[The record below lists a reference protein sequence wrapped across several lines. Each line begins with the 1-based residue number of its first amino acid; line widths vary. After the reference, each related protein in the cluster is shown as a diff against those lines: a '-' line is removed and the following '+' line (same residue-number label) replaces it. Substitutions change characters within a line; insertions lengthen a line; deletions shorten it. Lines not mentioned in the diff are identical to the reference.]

1 MYKNK
6 FYVID
11 AHCHVYPQ
19 KILPRAVDATGD
31 FYLEKPFHNG
41 TLEQLFEY
49 GDAMGIDKYVIESVA
64 TTKNQVPRINEFI
77 AECVSKYPDRLY
89 GLGAAHPES
98 DDIRKDMEQVKA
110 LGLKG
115 IKIHPDI
122 QGFSIDC
129 DGFKETYDA
138 CEELGLTVLS
148 HAGDKRYDYSNPNR
162 IVPLLLSRPNLKFV
176 AAHLGGWSIWSTAV
190 DELQKIP
197 NLYVDCSSALGYI
210 SPEKATEIIRRFGAD
225 HVLFGTDYPLHSID
239 GEFAHFDRLLLTD
252 EERKMI
258 FCENAKRIYGLD

>member
-6 FYVID
+6 FFVID

-19 KILPRAVDATGD
+19 KILPRAVDATGE
-31 FYLEKPFHNG
+31 FYLEKPFHDG
-41 TLEQLFEY
+41 TLEQLLSN
-49 GDAMGIDKYVIESVA
+49 GDMLGTDKYIIESVA

-77 AECVSKYPDRLY
+77 AECVKKYPDRLY

-98 DDIRKDMEQVKA
+98 DDMRKDMEQVKE

-122 QGFSIDC
+122 QGFRIDC
-129 DGFKETYDA
+129 DGFLKAYDA

-162 IVPLLLSRPNLKFV
+162 IVPLLKARPNLKFV
-176 AAHLGGWSIWSTAV
+176 AAHLGGWSIWTTAV
-190 DELQKIP
+190 DELERLP
-197 NLYVDCSSALGYI
+197 NLYVDCSSSLGYI
-210 SPEKATEIIRRFGAD
+210 TPEKAREIIRKFGAD
-225 HVLFGTDYPLHSID
+225 HVIFGTDYPLHSVEN
-239 GEFAHFDRLLLTD
+239 EFQNFENLNLTD
-252 EERKMI
+252 EEYRLI
-258 FCENAKRIYGLD
+258 FSENAKRIYDL